1 MTVKSPVI
9 RYHGGKFRLAPWV
22 IQHFPPH
29 RCYVEPFG
37 GAAGVLIQKP
47 RAYAEV
53 YNDMDG
59 DIVNLFR
66 VLRSQGASAM
76 LTEAL
81 ALTPYARDEFDA
93 AYEPT
98 DDPRSEE
105 RRVGKECVSTCRSR
119 WSPYH

>member
-1 MTVKSPVI
+1 
-9 RYHGGKFRLAPWV
+9 
-22 IQHFPPH
+22 
-29 RCYVEPFG
+29 
-37 GAAGVLIQKP
+37 
-47 RAYAEV
+47 
-53 YNDMDG
+53 MDG

-98 DDPRSEE
+98 DDPVERARRTIVRAMMGFGSAGATKGMTGFRVDTRRKYGTAQDIWARYPREIATFCE
-105 RRVGKECVSTCRSR
+105 RRSDEHTSELQSLMRIS
-119 WSPYH
+119 

>member
-98 DDPRSEE
+98 DDPVE
-105 RRVGKECVSTCRSR
+105 RARRPHVPAIEQQTVV
-119 WSPYH
+119 

>member
-1 MTVKSPVI
+1 
-9 RYHGGKFRLAPWV
+9 
-22 IQHFPPH
+22 
-29 RCYVEPFG
+29 
-37 GAAGVLIQKP
+37 
-47 RAYAEV
+47 
-53 YNDMDG
+53 MDG

-98 DDPRSEE
+98 DDPVERARRTIVRAMMGFGSAGATKGMTGFRVDTRRKYGTAQDIRSEE
-105 RRVGKECVSTCRSR
+105 HTSELQSLMRISYAAFCMKK
-119 WSPYH
+119 